1 LGGTTVL
8 ALSTSGVATRNRN
21 NSICVVPPKVAKAS
35 TVLCCYRWH
44 YHPYFANGNMAYFV
58 CPLPKV
64 TKLKLATGNGIF
76 KMIFVVSFADV
87 FYSFFNP

>member
-1 LGGTTVL
+1 
-8 ALSTSGVATRNRN
+8 
-21 NSICVVPPKVAKAS
+21 
-35 TVLCCYRWH
+35 
-44 YHPYFANGNMAYFV
+44 MAYFV